1 VSGGVWDDISTTPKP
16 CGLSTPNAL
25 GGLGQSGVKRPSG
38 LHHQVWSAE
47 EEQVEEEEEEEE
59 EEEDEWNFPGS
70 LNTQRDHAAAAA
82 KYGFGASS
90 MAPLPSAKEKKHMAP
105 PSSTSAWGF
114 STTTPSTT
122 TAAAPTTT
130 ATKPVSSSH
139 PKSTSASAFASR
151 KHQVTME
158 EIPDESE
165 YPSPPHHHHHHHHH
179 HHQHS
184 LSRSSNS
191 LAYDSRAILE
201 PKPTKPSSM
210 LDDIIQFGSKP
221 GTFVPSVININN
233 NNEEEEGE
241 EEEDYRSL
249 VEKHYPTVPRVVNAN
264 ANIPDF
270 DIDPAILQR
279 AALEMRQGE
288 ERFGAAVH
296 VHAHAH
302 ATGAG
307 TGSTTGAIKP
317 KSKKKTTRGSL
328 IRRRPR
334 GGDGELDDDFEDEN
348 LDEDE
353 EGDEEEGV
361 NPGFWTHADTK
372 KRWEESEEDW
382 EREQGILNSR
392 QKLKDLFGSGG
403 GGGGATTN
411 IKKPS
416 VDKIV
421 ILNPETDMSALRGQA
436 LKALKEKEAE
446 AERGREESQIQR
458 QHQYQRQIQE
468 QQQQRETQ
476 SQDKKPNVVHPP
488 PPPKAEKE
496 KEKEG
501 ASKLTTTGGKGRAKK
516 GKGRK

>member
-1 VSGGVWDDISTTPKP
+1 
-16 CGLSTPNAL
+16 
-25 GGLGQSGVKRPSG
+25 
-38 LHHQVWSAE
+38 
-47 EEQVEEEEEEEE
+47 
-59 EEEDEWNFPGS
+59 
-70 LNTQRDHAAAAA
+70 
-82 KYGFGASS
+82 
-90 MAPLPSAKEKKHMAP
+90 
-105 PSSTSAWGF
+105 
-114 STTTPSTT
+114 
-122 TAAAPTTT
+122 
-130 ATKPVSSSH
+130 
-139 PKSTSASAFASR
+139 
-151 KHQVTME
+151 
-158 EIPDESE
+158 
-165 YPSPPHHHHHHHHH
+165 
-179 HHQHS
+179 
-184 LSRSSNS
+184 
-191 LAYDSRAILE
+191 
-201 PKPTKPSSM
+201 M

-403 GGGGATTN
+403 GGAGATTN

-446 AERGREESQIQR
+446 AEREREESQIQR

-476 SQDKKPNVVHPP
+476 EQDKKPNVVHPP